1 MNPDD
6 NGPSPATPEVPETT
20 VAKEPHPRSGDLPP
34 EGPAR
39 QAEADVWWRAYR
51 DLLPTWFEPYLGLEQ
66 FRASVIRTYE
76 VQFVPG
82 LLQTPGYAR
91 AVIRLGYGHAPPQ
104 EIERRLAL
112 RARRQEILRRT
123 RPPTL
128 WAVIDEAALRRP
140 IGGTA
145 VMRAQLQ
152 HLIESCENRNVTI
165 QVVPFHAG
173 GHAAVGGPVTLLRMS
188 EPDVP
193 DVVYLEHLTGA
204 RYPDRRGDID
214 FYRDILN
221 RLVTQAEPPAATPG
235 LLRDILR
242 EL

>member
-6 NGPSPATPEVPETT
+6 DPSSGTPAAPET
-20 VAKEPHPRSGDLPP
+20 AAPKEPHVRSGGVPP
-34 EGPAR
+34 DGPAR
-39 QAEADVWWRAYR
+39 QADTDGWWRANR
-51 DLLPTWFEPYLGLEQ
+51 DLLPVWFEPYLGLEQ
-66 FRASVIRTYE
+66 SRAAVIRTYE

-91 AVIRLGYGHAPPQ
+91 AVIMLGHGHAPAQ

-112 RARRQEILRRT
+112 RMRRQEILRRT

-145 VMRAQLQ
+145 VMYAQLQ
-152 HLIESCENRNVTI
+152 HLLNSCEHRNVTI
-165 QVVPFHAG
+165 QVAPFRTG

-193 DVVYLEHLTGA
+193 DVVYLEQLTGA
-204 RYPDRRGDID
+204 QYPDRRGDID
-214 FYRDILN
+214 FYRDVLN

-235 LLRDILR
+235 LLRDILC
-242 EL
+242 EF

>member
-1 MNPDD
+1 MNPDTD
-6 NGPSPATPEVPETT
+6 GPHSATPEAPETT
-20 VAKEPHPRSGDLPP
+20 AGEDSHRRSGDIPP
-34 EGPAR
+34 EGPGR
-39 QAEADVWWRAYR
+39 QTNTGRWWHAYG
-51 DLLPTWFEPYLGLEQ
+51 DLVPSWFEPYLGLEQ
-66 FRASVIRTYE
+66 SASVIRTYE
-76 VQFVPG
+76 VQFIPG

-91 AVIRLGYGHAPPQ
+91 AVIMLGHGHAPVQ

-112 RARRQEILRRT
+112 RMRRQEILRRP
-123 RPPTL
+123 RPPAL

-152 HLIESCENRNVTI
+152 HLIEVCELRNVTI
-165 QVVPFHAG
+165 QLAPFRAG
-173 GHAAVGGPVTLLRMS
+173 GHAAVGGPITLLRMS

-193 DVVYLEHLTGA
+193 DVVYLEQRTDA
-204 RYPDRRGDID
+204 QYPDRSSEVD
-214 FYRDILN
+214 FYRDVLN

-235 LLRDILR
+235 LLRDIIR